1 MTTFP
6 GRQKERKMS
15 NNRERE
21 KGMSNNRIM
30 MSKA

>member
-1 MTTFP
+1 MTTFL

-30 MSKA
+30 MSEA